1 LVELGDF
8 LITLLLELLD
18 ESIIGVLFGF
28 EVVFDVLEHVDQI
41 FNWVT
46 GLELELDGVQQ
57 GLTEL
62 GLLDLLKSVVSIFF
76 GLNGGIG
83 SH

>member
-1 LVELGDF
+1 LVELGDL

-18 ESIIGVLFGF
+18 ESIIDVLFGF
-28 EVVFDVLEHVDQI
+28 EVVFNVLEHVDQI
-41 FNWVT
+41 LYWVT
-46 GLELELDGVQQ
+46 RLELELDGVQQ

-76 GLNGGIG
+76 GLDGGVG